1 MITITQIYP
10 VPQGRNYYAV
20 YTDERRKSG
29 YRAERVDFL
38 VLVKKQILDFT
49 LEGLSGNMMKPAGCY
64 SSYRGTFSENALKSE
79 LPELWEEIKASG
91 DFAVEPTLW
100 EKFITEQRDTLLF
113 QNEQINLLKEK
124 IAALENVKADTE
136 FPEITPNEMLFGK
149 ERTDFDFPNVLPNDD
164 KYPFDTDTD
173 IDTLLNGDTFD
184 TEDSG
189 EEITE
194 TVSNRYPDGDARN
207 ITLCELRDGEGKGL
221 SSRALTM
228 LSRLGYK
235 TLGDVAES
243 TFSEIFQNDQI
254 GIATMKN
261 ILSVLWSHGLST
273 KDEMTDRIK
282 SVVALNKCGITMTQI
297 SRDLNIPYGLVQK
310 YLDFAKQEMQELDG
324 GKIT

>member
-1 MITITQIYP
+1 MGTITQIFP
-10 VPQGRNYYAV
+10 VPQGMNYYAV

-49 LEGLSGNMMKPAGCY
+49 LEGLSGNMMKPASCY

-100 EKFITEQRDTLLF
+100 EKFMTEQRDTLLF

-124 IAALENVKADTE
+124 IAALENKKAGTE
-136 FPEITPNEMLFGK
+136 YLGMSSTEKVYGK
-149 ERTDFDFPNVLPNDD
+149 TQTDFDFPNVLPNDD
-164 KYPFDTDTD
+164 NYPFDTDTD
-173 IDTLLNGDTFD
+173 IDTLLNGETFD
-184 TEDSG
+184 TEYSG

-194 TVSNRYPDGDARN
+194 TVSKRYPDGDARN
-207 ITLCELRDGEGKGL
+207 ITLCELCDGEGKGL

-228 LSRLGYK
+228 LSRLGFK

-261 ILSVLWSHGLST
+261 ILYVLWSHGLST
-273 KDEMTDRIK
+273 KDEMADRIK

-297 SRDLNIPYGLVQK
+297 SRDLNIPYGLVKK